1 MMQTRLDSFTAKP
14 KPVRNRKGRRHHN
27 PKGQSW
33 CGPTALTVLT
43 GKRYDIIEK
52 DLLKRINN
60 HRNKPRFDWKTG
72 QRKHFESKQ
81 VTQIRGMH
89 NGQMR
94 GSLKKY
100 GYDMKSNPKMY
111 SYNQTFRQWIKA
123 THGKRGKNW
132 FLISAGSHYMVVKGN
147 RMWDTNTPAEGVSI
161 TKLPWKKRAKMESV
175 WIVGRMK
182 K

>member
-1 MMQTRLDSFTAKP
+1 
-14 KPVRNRKGRRHHN
+14 
-27 PKGQSW
+27 
-33 CGPTALTVLT
+33 
-43 GKRYDIIEK
+43 
-52 DLLKRINN
+52 
-60 HRNKPRFDWKTG
+60 
-72 QRKHFESKQ
+72 
-81 VTQIRGMH
+81 MH

-100 GYDMKSNPKMY
+100 GYDMESKPKMY
-111 SYNQTFRQWIKA
+111 SYSQTFRQWIKA